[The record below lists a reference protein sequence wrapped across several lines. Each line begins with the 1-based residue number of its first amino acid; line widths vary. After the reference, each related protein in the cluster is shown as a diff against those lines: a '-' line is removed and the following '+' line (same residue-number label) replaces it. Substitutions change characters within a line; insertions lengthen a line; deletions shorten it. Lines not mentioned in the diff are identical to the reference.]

1 VEEMCSRNSSY
12 RWPRKRLYPQEG
24 RRSHLL
30 RSELEPLDLVAVK
43 GLDAGGS
50 ARGAGMGWLAWVR
63 VLSDLQ
69 GRRLPAWSRT
79 QGVFAARSSD
89 FQPPARNTIRSSFMI
104 NVLIVERAS
113 RW

>member
-1 VEEMCSRNSSY
+1 MGGGDTLRCG
-12 RWPRKRLYPQEG
+12 WLG
-24 RRSHLL
+24 RGAAIG
-30 RSELEPLDLVAVK
+30 PFAAA
-43 GLDAGGS
+43 AGGS